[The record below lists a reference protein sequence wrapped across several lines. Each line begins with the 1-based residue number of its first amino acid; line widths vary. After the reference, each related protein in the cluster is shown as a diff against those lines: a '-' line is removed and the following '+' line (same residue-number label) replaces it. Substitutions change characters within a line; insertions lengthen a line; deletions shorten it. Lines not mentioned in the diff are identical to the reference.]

1 MRSVK
6 RFLRWYWLLPM
17 AVLLLAAGVLLVNA
31 IDVPLSAEAAAMGE
45 PRAAKVAEADNAY
58 LAAIGMGAPDGA
70 DSLTYARAW
79 LAEARAAA
87 RENRPEKQAEAKRA
101 QRPALCDAA
110 QTSCLAALQDK
121 EESAAAQI
129 AAYGEDLARY
139 EKLLAYRAFEEITD
153 YPFGMESQFPRYAP
167 MGAAQRAWLARAAL
181 ALHAGRVD
189 EALAMAERDIAFQR
203 LMLTGSRTL
212 VGRMVAAANY
222 TRALSF
228 VADLL
233 QTSLADLKPHA
244 PRLQAMLQPL
254 QPAALNLDEL
264 MAGEFGMMK
273 RFLHDPAGK
282 GVQADWPEKLRLLL
296 FYKRNA
302 TINDAHAF
310 YSGKQQWLRKPP
322 AQLAREIRD
331 EVTEVEMKPWDYLYN
346 PMGKILTR
354 VAMPSFSSYALRL
367 HDLDA
372 MNRLLGLA
380 AEIVAA
386 DVPAE
391 DVGNF
396 VAKAGARFADPYS
409 GKPMTWDAA
418 DKRLSTSL
426 SEAYARDGAGGG
438 AKYSRKRFNIE
449 SGRVFIR
456 L

>member
-1 MRSVK
+1 
-6 RFLRWYWLLPM
+6 
-17 AVLLLAAGVLLVNA
+17 
-31 IDVPLSAEAAAMGE
+31 
-45 PRAAKVAEADNAY
+45 
-58 LAAIGMGAPDGA
+58 
-70 DSLTYARAW
+70 
-79 LAEARAAA
+79 
-87 RENRPEKQAEAKRA
+87 
-101 QRPALCDAA
+101 
-110 QTSCLAALQDK
+110 
-121 EESAAAQI
+121 
-129 AAYGEDLARY
+129 
-139 EKLLAYRAFEEITD
+139 
-153 YPFGMESQFPRYAP
+153 
-167 MGAAQRAWLARAAL
+167 
-181 ALHAGRVD
+181 
-189 EALAMAERDIAFQR
+189 
-203 LMLTGSRTL
+203 
-212 VGRMVAAANY
+212 
-222 TRALSF
+222 
-228 VADLL
+228 
-233 QTSLADLKPHA
+233 
-244 PRLQAMLQPL
+244 MLQPL

-438 AKYSRKRFNIE
+438 AKDSRKRFNIE

>member
-1 MRSVK
+1 MK
-6 RFLRWYWLLPM
+6 RLLRWHWLLPI
-17 AVLLLAAGVLLVNA
+17 AVLALAVGVVLVNA
-31 IDVPLSAEAAAMGE
+31 IDVPLNAEAAAMGE
-45 PRAAKVAEADNAY
+45 PRAASVAEDSNGY
-58 LAAIGMGAPDGA
+58 LAAIGMGAADGE
-70 DSLTYARAW
+70 DSLVFARAW

-87 RENRPEKQAEAKRA
+87 SENRPEKQLESRRA
-101 QRPALCDAA
+101 QRLALCDAA
-110 QTSCLAALQDK
+110 QTSCLTALQDK
-121 EESAAAQI
+121 ADTTSQLD
-129 AAYGEDLARY
+129 AYHEDLARY

-153 YPFGMESQFPRYAP
+153 YPFGMASQFPRYAP

-181 ALHAGRVD
+181 AVHAEKVD
-189 EALAMAERDIAFQR
+189 EALVAVERDIAFQR
-203 LMLTGSRTL
+203 RMLAGSRTL

-233 QTSLADLKPHA
+233 QSSLADLKPHA

-254 QPAALNLDEL
+254 PPAALNLDAL

-273 RFLHDPAGK
+273 RFLHNPAGDSA
-282 GVQADWPEKLRLLL
+282 QNSWPEKLRMLF

-302 TINDAHAF
+302 TINDAYAF

-322 AQLAREIRD
+322 AQLAREVRD
-331 EVTEVEMKPWDYLYN
+331 EASAVEMKPWDYLYN

-380 AEIVAA
+380 AEIIAA

-391 DVGNF
+391 DVAAF
-396 VAKAGARFADPYS
+396 VTKSEARFFDPYT

-418 DKRLSTSL
+418 DKRLSSSL
-426 SEAYARDGAGGG
+426 SEAYATGGTTDT
-438 AKYSRKRFNIE
+438 RKRFNIE
-449 SGRVFIR
+449 GGRVYIR